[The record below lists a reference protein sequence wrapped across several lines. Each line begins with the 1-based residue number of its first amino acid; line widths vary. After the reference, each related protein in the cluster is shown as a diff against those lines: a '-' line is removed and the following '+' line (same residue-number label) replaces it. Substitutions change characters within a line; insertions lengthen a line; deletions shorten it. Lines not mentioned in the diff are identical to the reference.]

1 MAVRVDPRADRSR
14 TTALEVARNILVE
27 EGWDAL
33 THARLAE
40 RSGLHRA
47 TLYRHWPTPTAILHD
62 LLDEQVAIA
71 QITATG
77 DLRADLVTALTTI
90 QRELTRRDFGRVLT
104 ALIDRGE
111 WDADLHRIK
120 VTITKAGVSPI
131 AQLLATG
138 IEQGHLSPGINPATG
153 AALLVGPLLYRRLLS
168 GERITRR
175 FVEDV
180 VDSFLAANRVPN
192 HR

>member
-14 TTALEVARNILVE
+14 TAALDVARRILVE

-47 TLYRHWPTPTAILHD
+47 TIYRHWPTTTALLHD
-62 LLDEQVAIA
+62 LLAQEVATT
-71 QITATG
+71 QITPTG
-77 DLRADLVTALTTI
+77 DLHADLVKALTVV
-90 QRELTRRDFGRVLT
+90 RDELTKHDFGRVLT

-111 WDADLHRIK
+111 WDADLHHVK
-120 VTITKAGVSPI
+120 VTITRAGAATI
-131 AQLLATG
+131 HQLLSTA
-138 IEQGHLSPGINPATG
+138 IQQGELSPTLDPA
-153 AALLVGPLLYRRLLS
+153 AAVALLLGPLLYRRLLS
-168 GERITRR
+168 GERITTA
-175 FVEDV
+175 FVELT
-180 VDSFLAANRVPN
+180 VDSFLAS